1 MARSTH
7 AQSSFKDAGVSLR
20 VVLSL
25 TATCWLLVGC
35 GKNTQGPSAAKLA
48 RFKMDIPA
56 GPAVDVTEIVK
67 ARVPSGPYRVVSG
80 DILQFEMPR
89 VVDPQPM
96 ASGVFQAAMKQTH
109 TCRVGDDGA
118 IVLPVVGPIV
128 VEGKSLAAIERAVAA
143 AYYPKY
149 VKTTMPVYV
158 SILEYKRCR
167 VSIVGAVAKPGV
179 YDLRHDQMSLVALL
193 MEAGNIV
200 DEGAAL
206 IRISQGG
213 GEKQSVPTRP
223 SGSSDRLVHTMAQPA
238 EEAGRL
244 VFEPEGPLWTTG
256 WLTVE
261 RKGHPALRR
270 WLDLANEPQR
280 QMFLQAARRREHEAD
295 ATDLKTKL
303 VHLAGHLKSDPEGSR
318 SDLTV
323 MQDGWRVA
331 ERGRFTASLQGS
343 GDRESAA
350 NGNAMGRESAE
361 APTSILL
368 PVKGLNI
375 PFTDV
380 ALTDGAS
387 VTVGRPYEQSIVIV
401 GLVNRP
407 GLMPYPLDARYTL
420 IQAIAYAGGL
430 NMVADPRH
438 VSVYRLQADGTVEGV
453 TVQLVNP
460 KQKQE
465 LTQAMN
471 MVLRPG
477 DVVSVENT
485 MRTRTNLFLDRVFR
499 ISLGLYVTP
508 ETLWNGD

>member
-1 MARSTH
+1 MARSIHTEP
-7 AQSSFKDAGVSLR
+7 SFKNAGLSLWI
-20 VVLSL
+20 VLSV

-35 GKNTQGPSAAKLA
+35 GENTKGPSAADLA

-56 GPAVDVTEIVK
+56 GPAVDITEIVE

-80 DILQFEMPR
+80 DILQLEMPR
-89 VVDPQPM
+89 VVDLQPM
-96 ASGVFQAAMKQTH
+96 ASGMFQEATKQTH

-118 IVLPVVGPIV
+118 IVLPVVGSIV
-128 VEGKSLAAIERAVAA
+128 VEGKSLAAIERVVAA
-143 AYYPKY
+143 AYSPKY

-158 SILEYKRCR
+158 SVLEYKRCR
-167 VSIVGAVAKPGV
+167 VSIVGAVAKPGI

-213 GEKQSVPTRP
+213 AEQQSVPTRP
-223 SGSSDRLVHTMAQPA
+223 SDSPDRLVRTMSQPVEGA
-238 EEAGRL
+238 DRL

-261 RKGHPALRR
+261 RTGQPAFRR

-280 QMFLQAARRREHEAD
+280 QMFLQAARRMEHGAD

-303 VHLAGHLKSDPEGSR
+303 VHLAGHLKSDPEGTWP
-318 SDLTV
+318 DATL
-323 MQDGWRVA
+323 MQDGWRVV
-331 ERGRFTASLQGS
+331 EKGRFAASLQGS
-343 GDRESAA
+343 GDHEPAA
-350 NGNAMGRESAE
+350 NSNAMGRQSPE

-430 NMVADPRH
+430 NMVADPRQ
-438 VSVYRLQADGTVEGV
+438 VSVYRLQTDGTVKGV

-485 MRTRTNLFLDRVFR
+485 IRTRTNLFLDRVFR